1 MLRRLRDRI
10 RRKVERGVRAF
21 YYGFVYGR
29 TAVPQFLV
37 SGAARWEAARPRGDT
52 PQTAESWDEE
62 YRRGRWTFLRTSSE
76 RPRYSVIVGL
86 LAASPSPSVLDVG
99 CGEGVLYQQFRP
111 YGYSRYLGLDL
122 SHEAIDRATACAGP
136 DATFMQADAGT
147 FQADGPFD
155 AIVFNEMLYYLPEPL
170 QAVQRYAR
178 APSRR
183 EGASSCRCGW
193 ARPAP
198 SASCGNC
205 ATALPFV
212 DETLVGHLG
221 HQWKLTVFGRPEP

>member
-1 MLRRLRDRI
+1 
-10 RRKVERGVRAF
+10 VRAF
-21 YYGFVYGR
+21 YYAFVYGR

-37 SGAARWEAARPRGDT
+37 AGGARWEAARPRGDT

-86 LAASPSPSVLDVG
+86 LAASRSPSVLDVG

-136 DATFMQADAGT
+136 DATFMQADAAA

-178 APSRR
+178 TLAPGGRIIVSMWLGSPRAVGILR
-183 EGASSCRCGW
+183 QLRA
-193 ARPAP
+193 
-198 SASCGNC
+198 
-205 ATALPFV
+205 ALPFV
-212 DETLVGHLG
+212 DETLIGHLG